1 MPLPPP
7 KALPIRSVR
16 AAAGRAGRASVSTPM
31 LAVETKS
38 NGICSPRQSCGWT
51 CRPFPGVVQSMD
63 DDTSELIAQLCTR
76 IGMIMEDASVVAL
89 TVGGLTVKERDDAIA
104 ALEAAAER
112 ISALVAA
119 AKALT
124 PYRPLCWTPRN

>member
-7 KALPIRSVR
+7 RALPIRSVR
-16 AAAGRAGRASVSTPM
+16 AAAGRAGRDSVRTPM
-31 LAVETKS
+31 LALQAKS
-38 NGICSPRQSCGWT
+38 NGICSLRQSCGWT
-51 CRPFPGVVQSMD
+51 CRSLPGVVPAMD
-63 DDTSELIAQLCTR
+63 EHTNELIAQLCTR

-119 AKALT
+119 GKALAA
-124 PYRPLCWTPRN
+124 

>member
-1 MPLPPP
+1 
-7 KALPIRSVR
+7 
-16 AAAGRAGRASVSTPM
+16 
-31 LAVETKS
+31 
-38 NGICSPRQSCGWT
+38 
-51 CRPFPGVVQSMD
+51 MD
-63 DDTSELIAQLCTR
+63 EDTSELIEQLCTK

-112 ISALVAA
+112 IGALVSAVT
-119 AKALT
+119 ALT